1 LPALLAVVAVV
12 DSDGAPVTAEG
23 PSPFTSGLVV
33 KVNADREVS
42 PYVPKA
48 LFAVTVSTAG

>member
-1 LPALLAVVAVV
+1 LLAVVAVV

-33 KVNADREVS
+33 KVNAGREVS